1 MAAVLKKNLFKRT
14 NKKIQNRL
22 NHSTEQK
29 NCNFF
34 SLCQRHWLWTQSF
47 EYLLTFNS
55 LIIYLYFLFYF

>member
-1 MAAVLKKNLFKRT
+1 MATVFEKIFSNEQT
-14 NKKIQNRL
+14 KKIQNRL

-55 LIIYLYFLFYF
+55 LIIYLYIFF

>member
-1 MAAVLKKNLFKRT
+1 MAAVLKKNLFKQT

-22 NHSTEQK
+22 NHWTEQK

-34 SLCQRHWLWTQSF
+34 SSCQRPWLWTQSF

-55 LIIYLYFLFYF
+55 LIIYIL